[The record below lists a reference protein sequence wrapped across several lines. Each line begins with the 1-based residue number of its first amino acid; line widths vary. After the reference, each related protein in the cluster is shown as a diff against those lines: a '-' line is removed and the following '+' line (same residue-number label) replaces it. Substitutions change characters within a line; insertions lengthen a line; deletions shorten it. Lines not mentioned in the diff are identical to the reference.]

1 MSYGILLFSFL
12 ESISFWSIIL
22 VYTPLYLL
30 NPKLFEYTADK
41 LGLPA
46 NECTYVGDHPIN
58 DIQGALDAGMK
69 AIRMNWGWFKGRDL
83 REDVPVIDDII
94 DVLKYV

>member
-1 MSYGILLFSFL
+1 M
-12 ESISFWSIIL
+12 
-22 VYTPLYLL
+22 
-30 NPKLFEYTADK
+30 
-41 LGLPA
+41 
-46 NECTYVGDHPIN
+46 GDHPIN

>member
-1 MSYGILLFSFL
+1 MQ
-12 ESISFWSIIL
+12 E
-22 VYTPLYLL
+22 
-30 NPKLFEYTADK
+30 
-41 LGLPA
+41 
-46 NECTYVGDHPIN
+46 
-58 DIQGALDAGMK
+58 MK